1 MEDFVQVCVPDD
13 LHPWPDVML
22 VTEVH
27 DPLSVGHSSQSGAT
41 EGETLHQELDLADRV
56 RLESQT
62 YLNTDSHGVLHHPGE
77 HHQSEVWG
85 QTVSYQEG
93 EIGGDVVVP

>member
-1 MEDFVQVCVPDD
+1 
-13 LHPWPDVML
+13 ML

-77 HHQSEVWG
+77 HHQSELRC
-85 QTVSYQEG
+85 QSYQER
-93 EIGGDVVVP
+93 EVGGDVVVP